1 VQYEAGYSTQT
12 LGESCTTPPDPS
24 SPDPGLAPHL
34 IEGCCICRFSTIC
47 CSATLLLC
55 NPLAACKHQQDTGQM
70 EVIDSPKAL
79 LFQASTAIDK
89 QQETYGTSEPWALRR
104 K

>member
-1 VQYEAGYSTQT
+1 
-12 LGESCTTPPDPS
+12 
-24 SPDPGLAPHL
+24 
-34 IEGCCICRFSTIC
+34 
-47 CSATLLLC
+47 
-55 NPLAACKHQQDTGQM
+55 M

-89 QQETYGTSEPWALRR
+89 QQETYGTSEPWALKR